1 MMKTIV
7 WVTLFVLANQA
18 QSAQITSLQGPVSF
32 NGKPVAAGAILKEA
46 GDLETG
52 PGGKAVVLLSEN
64 ASGGK
69 SEISLSP
76 ASKLRI
82 EAGETARAY
91 FLLEGTVRARLK
103 DKVSK
108 GKFQLRTASAVIGVR
123 GTDFLAVFNP
133 LLSESEIV
141 VFDGRVVFGSSKNA
155 AISKEISKGYW
166 GGIGGRFGKNI
177 APLILLPHQA
187 FEHFDKASQ
196 F

>member
-1 MMKTIV
+1 MMKTIA
-7 WVTLFVLANQA
+7 WVTLFLLANRA

-64 ASGGK
+64 AKGEK
-69 SEISLSP
+69 SEISLSS

-123 GTDFLAVFNP
+123 GTDFLAVFTP

-141 VFDGRVVFGSSKNA
+141 VFDGRVVLGSSTNA
-155 AISKEISKGYW
+155 AISKEVSKGYW
-166 GGIGGRFGKNI
+166 GGIGGRFGKTI
-177 APLILLPHQA
+177 ANPILLPEQVLHH
-187 FEHFDKASQ
+187 FESASQ